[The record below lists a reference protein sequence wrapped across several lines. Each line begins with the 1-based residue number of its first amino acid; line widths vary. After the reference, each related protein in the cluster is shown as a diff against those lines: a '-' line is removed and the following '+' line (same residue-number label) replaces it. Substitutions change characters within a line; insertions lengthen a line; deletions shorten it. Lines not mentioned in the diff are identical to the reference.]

1 MGKIKNQWI
10 LIEFDTNTEVEKL
23 KVDNVS
29 KEAKILFN

>member
-10 LIEFDTNTEVEKL
+10 LIEFDNIMEVEKL

-29 KEAKILFN
+29 KEA